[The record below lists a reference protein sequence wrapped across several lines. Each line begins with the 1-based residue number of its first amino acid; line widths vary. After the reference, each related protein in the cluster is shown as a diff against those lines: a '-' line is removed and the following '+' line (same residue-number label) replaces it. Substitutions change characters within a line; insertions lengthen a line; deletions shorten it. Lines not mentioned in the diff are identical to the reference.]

1 MAYGHLSTLD
11 TLASTFQSVADY
23 GEDRLWEESIRPLLD
38 AHNRIMDEMFGEMAE
53 PTVDRQ
59 RRYGTTD
66 QMSFVKVDEFGRPD
80 VQKAA
85 PGAVAGFPLEAY
97 GRSVGWTRKYFQN
110 ARVDEF
116 MGQIM
121 AIRDAD
127 IQRVILEVKR
137 ALFVPTNYTF
147 DDYLVDHLSQIPL
160 NVRALL
166 NADGLGIPAG
176 PNGETF
182 DGTTHTHYLA
192 TASLVAANLTAALE
206 TVLEHYNTGEAV
218 IYLNRAQETAVTG
231 LAGFTLLQQVNLVGA
246 TTATQVMGNTRLN
259 QVRLYNRQI
268 GYYGGAEVWVKP
280 WIPANYILVFI
291 RNQPKPLAIRSRN
304 PQSNNLVLVADDEK
318 YPLRARTWERE
329 FGVGVWNRMA
339 AAVLQTNSGTYAAPT
354 LAA

>member
-1 MAYGHLSTLD
+1 
-11 TLASTFQSVADY
+11 
-23 GEDRLWEESIRPLLD
+23 
-38 AHNRIMDEMFGEMAE
+38 
-53 PTVDRQ
+53 
-59 RRYGTTD
+59 
-66 QMSFVKVDEFGRPD
+66 
-80 VQKAA
+80 
-85 PGAVAGFPLEAY
+85 VAGFPLEAY